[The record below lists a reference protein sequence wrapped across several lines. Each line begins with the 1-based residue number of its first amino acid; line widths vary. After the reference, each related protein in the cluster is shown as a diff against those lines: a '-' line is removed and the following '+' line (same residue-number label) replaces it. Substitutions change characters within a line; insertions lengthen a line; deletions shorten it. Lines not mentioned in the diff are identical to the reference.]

1 MNKENKIGYRKQLS
15 SFLTNID
22 TRLSSLQKPNKYFP
36 HMLGKESTFNGG
48 DPGLIP
54 GSGRSTGEGRD
65 YPLQYSWASLVAQ
78 LVRNLPAMQEIWVQ
92 SLGWEDPLEKGM
104 ATVSSILA
112 WGIPCTEESTGRL
125 QSMGSQRVEHD

>member
-1 MNKENKIGYRKQLS
+1 MLNLDIRKALLNKENKIGYRKQLS

-22 TRLSSLQKPNKYFP
+22 TRLSWLQKPNKYFP
-36 HMLGKESTFNGG
+36 YMLGKESTFSGG

-78 LVRNLPAMQEIWVQ
+78 LPIVRRPGFDPWVGKNL
-92 SLGWEDPLEKGM
+92 LEKGN
-104 ATVSSILA
+104 ATHSIILA
-112 WGIPCTEESTGRL
+112 WRIPWT
-125 QSMGSQRVEHD
+125 V